1 MTEIDVHPRDL
12 DMVIGILARYIPDRE
27 VRVMGSRLT
36 GGAKSF
42 SDLDLVIM
50 GREPLSLGARG
61 DLRDAFDDSR
71 LPFIV
76 DLVEWATTSEAFR
89 RLIDAHGRVLRRDAA
104 AAAPTD

>member
-61 DLRDAFDDSR
+61 DLRDAFDDSS
-71 LPFIV
+71 LPFTV
-76 DLVEWATTSEAFR
+76 DLVEWATSR
-89 RLIDAHGRVLRRDAA
+89 RTCG
-104 AAAPTD
+104 AAPLAVGCSTSPSWTF